1 MNYFN
6 NEKQDNFK
14 ADFGFTAPHRT
25 KTKCK
30 NPVFA
35 DPYLHRIALMKDE
48 HFGSKGDRDENG
60 LAGWVSKHICTGCGK
75 KYKIDKIVGWFH
87 PDAVSEQSA

>member
-1 MNYFN
+1 MGYFN

-14 ADFGFTAPHRT
+14 ADFGFTTHRT

-30 NPVFA
+30 NPIYA
-35 DPYLHRIALMKDE
+35 DHHLHRIAIIKDE

-60 LAGWVSKHICTGCGK
+60 LAGWVSKYVCTACDK
-75 KYKIDKIVGWFH
+75 KIKKSSFHVDK
-87 PDAVSEQSA
+87 VSGL